1 MSDAFVGLNQSP
13 KPNPNAKRVRVE
25 SRMDFDVDLPYL
37 LGRITSQA
45 GFESVFGKTKK
56 FDFRQGAKLEFLAE
70 SESYRGTISQINLPK
85 RLILNTEKHG
95 EIELVFASKNGKA
108 NVNLS
113 VRANLEPQ
121 DQESWEQEAEILK
134 LRLGGM

>member
-1 MSDAFVGLNQSP
+1 MSDAFVGFNQSP
-13 KPNPNAKRVRVE
+13 KPNPNAKRVRIA
-25 SRMDFDVDLPYL
+25 SRMALQVDLPYL

-95 EIELVFASKNGKA
+95 EIELEFADKGGKA
-108 NVNLS
+108 HVNFS
-113 VRANLEPQ
+113 IRANLEPQ
-121 DQESWEQEAEILK
+121 DQESWEQEAELLK
-134 LRLGGM
+134 LRLGGI

>member
-1 MSDAFVGLNQSP
+1 MSHAFVGLNQSP

-37 LGRITSQA
+37 LGRITSQS

-95 EIELVFASKNGKA
+95 EIELEFESKGGKA
-108 NVNLS
+108 HVNLS

-121 DQESWEQEAEILK
+121 DRESWQHQAEL
-134 LRLGGM
+134 LQARLGGI

>member
-1 MSDAFVGLNQSP
+1 MSDAFVGFNQSP
-13 KPNPNAKRVRVE
+13 RPNPDAKRVGVASQIAFE
-25 SRMDFDVDLPYL
+25 VDLPYL
-37 LGRITSQA
+37 LGRITSQS

-95 EIELVFASKNGKA
+95 EIELKFASKGGKA
-108 NVNLS
+108 NVHFS
-113 VRANLEPQ
+113 VRAHLEPQ
-121 DQESWEQEAEILK
+121 DQESWEQEAELLK
-134 LRLGGM
+134 LRLGGI

>member
-1 MSDAFVGLNQSP
+1 MSDAFVGFNQSP
-13 KPNPNAKRVRVE
+13 KPNPNAKRVRIA
-25 SRMDFDVDLPYL
+25 SRMALQVDLPYL
-37 LGRITSQA
+37 LGRLTSQA

-95 EIELVFASKNGKA
+95 EIELEFGSKGGKA
-108 NVNLS
+108 NVNFS

-134 LRLGGM
+134 LRLGGI